1 MGRKAKF
8 DETNVPSGRGK
19 KAKKQGDP
27 IFPKGVLGMENYK
40 FINMYVCQLQMYLLF
55 YLKIKKKENI
65 LYNYYF

>member
-8 DETNVPSGRGK
+8 DETNFSSGRGR

-40 FINMYVCQLQMYLLF
+40 FINIY
-55 YLKIKKKENI
+55 
-65 LYNYYF
+65 

>member
-40 FINMYVCQLQMYLLF
+40 FINMYVCQLQMYLL
-55 YLKIKKKENI
+55 
-65 LYNYYF
+65 LYCISI

>member
-27 IFPKGVLGMENYK
+27 TFPKGVLGMENYK
-40 FINMYVCQLQMYLLF
+40 FINMYYQLQMYLLF

-65 LYNYYF
+65 LYNYYL